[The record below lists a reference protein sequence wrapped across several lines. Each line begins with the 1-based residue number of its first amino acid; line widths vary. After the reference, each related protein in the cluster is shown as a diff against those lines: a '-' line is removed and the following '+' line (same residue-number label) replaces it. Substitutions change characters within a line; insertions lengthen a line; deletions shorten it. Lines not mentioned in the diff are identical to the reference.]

1 MFNTKTQRSQRQ
13 SLVGISF
20 KRTLL
25 CVLCAF
31 VLNSV
36 ALAQEEKLSILPER
50 FELRGPAA
58 RQTIVVERVHGG
70 QFSGPAEG
78 AALVSSDPGV
88 IRIELSVAIPVGNG
102 KATITARS
110 GALEAM

>member
-1 MFNTKTQRSQRQ
+1 MFTTEARSSRR
-13 SLVGISF
+13 
-20 KRTLL
+20 RTFWKVIPRILL
-25 CVLCAF
+25 CVLC
-31 VLNSV
+31 VSVVNSV

-102 KATITARS
+102 KATITAR
-110 GALEAM
+110 